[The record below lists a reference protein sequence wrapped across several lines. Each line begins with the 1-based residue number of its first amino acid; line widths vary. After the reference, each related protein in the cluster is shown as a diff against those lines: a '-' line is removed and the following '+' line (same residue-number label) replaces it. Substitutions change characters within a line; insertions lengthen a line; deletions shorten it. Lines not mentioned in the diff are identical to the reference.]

1 MLYKKESIFMT
12 TNGWVV
18 GKEEKR
24 IILLRLKQT
33 GQVGRDGA
41 ARNLVN
47 ERAIITNRNLTRTL
61 C

>member
-1 MLYKKESIFMT
+1 MT